1 MTKPSCP
8 FQEHLVFT
16 VCLSYQYSGLE
27 DTIEEKQE
35 VNVGKPLIAKLDIHR
50 GLGRKTCF
58 QTCLM
63 CNGPYQS
70 SASTAAGAG
79 AGQYH
84 SSPDSFLGVYHSHLG
99 SSGDVMPPDSCHC
112 SRTADALLSSHH
124 THHYSCRFGR
134 SNVPVE
140 TTEELPF
147 TFSDGL
153 RIAEKW
159 PPRFWKV
166 TIMTRCLINNSTY
179 VKWDTVKEE
188 VRVFRERELV
198 PAISW
203 LTRDFGIL
211 EFCYL
216 VTEFLF
222 FLFEDVANWLICSV
236 EVTYGCVYVYLY
248 KISKCK
254 VIPSFLHCVL
264 SLVKLHFELERWVS
278 WVFLHKS
285 C

>member
-1 MTKPSCP
+1 MGEKEDDLANLSERREGINDALRTWNLGKGNESGISLLLVLFLFLPVPAWYCKTQTLMTKPSCP

-153 RIAEKW
+153 RIAEK
-159 PPRFWKV
+159 
-166 TIMTRCLINNSTY
+166 
-179 VKWDTVKEE
+179 
-188 VRVFRERELV
+188 
-198 PAISW
+198 
-203 LTRDFGIL
+203 
-211 EFCYL
+211 
-216 VTEFLF
+216 
-222 FLFEDVANWLICSV
+222 
-236 EVTYGCVYVYLY
+236 
-248 KISKCK
+248 
-254 VIPSFLHCVL
+254 
-264 SLVKLHFELERWVS
+264 
-278 WVFLHKS
+278 
-285 C
+285 